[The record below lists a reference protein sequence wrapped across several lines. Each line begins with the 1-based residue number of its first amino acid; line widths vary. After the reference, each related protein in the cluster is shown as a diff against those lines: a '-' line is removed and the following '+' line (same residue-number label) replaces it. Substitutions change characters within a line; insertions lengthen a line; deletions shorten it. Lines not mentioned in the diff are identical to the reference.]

1 MAIAKMRRAC
11 LLSEARRAAARSSTS
26 VKSVRV
32 TAIATMPP
40 LANRRSQHRLI
51 FARCWESPHESG
63 LSTLGIIDFLGL
75 ITAHAFAPFGHG
87 GRIIGLRRV
96 AITAGIARFWHR
108 GEGFHTVLR
117 QGFDVTKLDE
127 A

>member
-1 MAIAKMRRAC
+1 MPQGNGFNLLNAPYQELRQSTIADLCVGTFGGRCA
-11 LLSEARRAAARSSTS
+11 LL
-26 VKSVRV
+26 
-32 TAIATMPP
+32 
-40 LANRRSQHRLI
+40 
-51 FARCWESPHESG
+51 
-63 LSTLGIIDFLGL
+63 IDFLGL

-87 GRIIGLRRV
+87 GASIGWGGG

-127 A
+127 ASIDEMLA